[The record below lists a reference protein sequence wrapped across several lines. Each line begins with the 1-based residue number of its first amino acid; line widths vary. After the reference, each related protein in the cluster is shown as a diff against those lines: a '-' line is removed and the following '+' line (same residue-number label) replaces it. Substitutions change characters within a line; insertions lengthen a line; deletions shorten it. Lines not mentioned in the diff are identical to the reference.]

1 MIARK
6 CSNKSL
12 ERNLAK
18 FVQRISEMEISGM
31 EISGME
37 ISEMDQAPGL
47 YWIESASGLLLHR
60 RGTHEARSIS
70 RVSTFLRSILGATYA
85 GPGELPM

>member
-1 MIARK
+1 VIARK

-18 FVQRISEMEISGM
+18 FVQRISEMEISEM
-31 EISGME
+31 EISEME

-60 RGTHEARSIS
+60 RGTHEARSIG
-70 RVSTFLRSILGATYA
+70 VQ
-85 GPGELPM
+85 

>member
-1 MIARK
+1 V
-6 CSNKSL
+6 
-12 ERNLAK
+12 E
-18 FVQRISEMEISGM
+18 ISE
-31 EISGME
+31 ME

-70 RVSTFLRSILGATYA
+70 VQ
-85 GPGELPM
+85 

>member
-1 MIARK
+1 M
-6 CSNKSL
+6 
-12 ERNLAK
+12 E
-18 FVQRISEMEISGM
+18 ISEMEISEM

>member
-1 MIARK
+1 VIARK

-18 FVQRISEMEISGM
+18 FVQRISEMEIS
-31 EISGME
+31 EME

-60 RGTHEARSIS
+60 RGTHEARSIG
-70 RVSTFLRSILGATYA
+70 VQ
-85 GPGELPM
+85 

>member
-18 FVQRISEMEISGM
+18 FVQRISEMEIS
-31 EISGME
+31 EVE

-60 RGTHEARSIS
+60 RGKHEARSIS
-70 RVSTFLRSILGATYA
+70 VQ
-85 GPGELPM
+85 